1 MTGRAM
7 DPLSPAAVA
16 AAAELEAD
24 GEEAGPQTAVS
35 PPRGAQHLLY
45 RHVLTPSLT
54 SSGHIPA
61 PSIAATEPD
70 PEAGVGG
77 GPSVGALWA
86 LTTLRISVGNPV
98 QCCGGAEPRKASGPQ
113 LRGFRGQALTSPG
126 FAEFRGLCL
135 ARPERAHSPGPAE
148 AVAAWVPRALTA
160 DDGAVA
166 GARFITIRKVRVYR
180 TGVLT
185 PGCGPDG
192 DMTLGV
198 VAQLLRTHDV
208 PAPWGA
214 EPALEPTRMQ
224 MPQGN
229 PLGLRHSL
237 QELLAR
243 DSVQVELSPEK
254 KGLFLKHV
262 EYEVS
267 SQRFRSSVYRRYNDF
282 VVFHEMLL
290 HKFPYRM
297 VPALPP
303 KRMLGADREF
313 IEARR
318 RALKRFINLVA
329 RHPCFSEDVLLQ
341 LFLSFS
347 GSDVQ
352 NKLKETVQAIG
363 DEFLHCQV
371 ASRAKDLLPADI
383 QAQFAASR
391 ELVRNM
397 YNSFSK
403 LRDRA
408 ERMASRAI
416 DHAADLLIF
425 GKELRQVTLALGS
438 DTTPLPPWAALSSS
452 TWGVLKQALKGLSV
466 EFALLADKAAQQGK
480 LGDSDVVEKLN
491 LFLDLLQSYK
501 DLCERHEKGMLHRH
515 QRALYRSMLARR
527 QAGSGR
533 EPESVEQLESC
544 ILEQENAIQT
554 LELRS
559 HFSLYCLYQETQLVH
574 AYLPLTSHI
583 LGAFVNSQIQ
593 GHKEMNKVWTDL
605 KPKLH
610 CLLSGSSGPP
620 TRPRSPPEES
630 LLPR

>member
-7 DPLSPAAVA
+7 DPLPPAAVS

-24 GEEAGPQTAVS
+24 GEAGP
-35 PPRGAQHLLY
+35 
-45 RHVLTPSLT
+45 
-54 SSGHIPA
+54 PA
-61 PSIAATEPD
+61 A
-70 PEAGVGG
+70 
-77 GPSVGALWA
+77 
-86 LTTLRISVGNPV
+86 
-98 QCCGGAEPRKASGPQ
+98 
-113 LRGFRGQALTSPG
+113 
-126 FAEFRGLCL
+126 
-135 ARPERAHSPGPAE
+135 
-148 AVAAWVPRALTA
+148 
-160 DDGAVA
+160 
-166 GARFITIRKVRVYR
+166 
-180 TGVLT
+180 
-185 PGCGPDG
+185 
-192 DMTLGV
+192 
-198 VAQLLRTHDV
+198 DV
-208 PAPWGA
+208 PTSWGT
-214 EPALEPTRMQ
+214 EQTDPEPTRMQ
-224 MPQGN
+224 MTQGN
-229 PLGLRHSL
+229 PLLLTHSL

-243 DSVQVELSPEK
+243 DTVSVELIPEK

-282 VVFHEMLL
+282 VVFHDTLL
-290 HKFPYRM
+290 HRFPYRM

-329 RHPCFSEDVLLQ
+329 RHPRFSEDVVLK

-352 NKLKETVQAIG
+352 NKLKESAQGVG
-363 DEFLHCQV
+363 DEFQRCKL
-371 ASRAKDLLPADI
+371 AARAKDFLPADI

-391 ELVRNM
+391 ELIRNI
-397 YNSFSK
+397 YNSFYK

-408 ERMASRAI
+408 ERIASRAI
-416 DHAADLLIF
+416 DNAADLLIF
-425 GKELRQVTLALGS
+425 GKELRQVAFALGS

-452 TWGVLKQALKGLSV
+452 VWGSLKQALKGLSV

-480 LGDSDVVEKLN
+480 QEESDVVEKLN

-501 DLCERHEKGMLHRH
+501 DLCQRQEKCVLHRH
-515 QRALYRSMLARR
+515 QRALHKYSLTKR
-527 QAGSGR
+527 QATSVAQGA
-533 EPESVEQLESC
+533 EPESADRLESR
-544 ILEQENAIQT
+544 IMEQENAIQT
-554 LELRS
+554 LELRT
-559 HFSLYCLYQETQLVH
+559 HFSLYCLHQETQLVH

-593 GHKEMNKVWTDL
+593 GHKEMSKVWDDL

-610 CLLSGSSGPP
+610 CLFAGPSGAP
-620 TRPRSPPEES
+620 TVPQTPQEDR